1 MKRRMVL
8 AGLSAAIL
16 STSSV
21 AALAAPCGPA
31 VLSKVDGK
39 VLVNRGVG
47 FLDGKA
53 GMPLAVGDHVML
65 RGGTA
70 EILFVNGTGSALSGA
85 KSMAITACSADASRL
100 TNPALAGI
108 AMGDSGAP
116 TSSNFLFGSTPALP
130 DMNGNTNT
138 VTRANFGVGGGGG
151 ANLLGLGLGV
161 AGFGTVMGVS
171 ASRSSGSNNRII
183 SIQPL
188 QPVSP

>member
-1 MKRRMVL
+1 MNRRMVL

-16 STSSV
+16 GTSSF

-85 KSMAITACSADASRL
+85 KSLPITACSADASML
-100 TNPALAGI
+100 TSPALAQ
-108 AMGDSGAP
+108 AP
-116 TSSNFLFGSTPALP
+116 VGSGSTNPLTFPATATTGPATTGPAPLSTTAPALSTP
-130 DMNGNTNT
+130 VVIGGTVLAGAVIGGTIAATNS
-138 VTRANFGVGGGGG
+138 GGGGNG
-151 ANLLGLGLGV
+151 GIV
-161 AGFGTVMGVS
+161 
-171 ASRSSGSNNRII
+171 I
-183 SIQPL
+183 IQPV
-188 QPVSP
+188 QPTSP

>member
-1 MKRRMVL
+1 MIRRMVL

-16 STSSV
+16 GTSSI

-47 FLDGKA
+47 FLDGKT

-85 KSMAITACSADASRL
+85 KSMSITACSADASML
-100 TNPALAGI
+100 TNPALAQANSSTSSQYLFGQTMRMTDI
-108 AMGDSGAP
+108 GTTTTVTRPGLVAP
-116 TSSNFLFGSTPALP
+116 TSGISGLSNAS
-130 DMNGNTNT
+130 
-138 VTRANFGVGGGGG
+138 
-151 ANLLGLGLGV
+151 LLGIGAIGV
-161 AGFGTVMGVS
+161 AVAVPVGIAATTQNKNTQGT
-171 ASRSSGSNNRII
+171 II
-183 SIQPL
+183 SVQPF
-188 QPVSP
+188 SP